1 MNKLESAH
9 EWAKLIGPETNLPL
23 DILVDN
29 CFDYAEDMLAEDE
42 KRKDKSLPEAL
53 QDEFVIDW
61 EQAPVGY
68 LYYALDRDGKAN
80 WFKLEPYISE
90 RHEAFF
96 LNEFDSGYLSAPSF
110 GYQGDWKQSLR
121 KRPE

>member
-1 MNKLESAH
+1 MNKLELAH

-29 CFDYAEDMLAEDE
+29 CFDYAEAMLAEDE
-42 KRKDKSLPEAL
+42 KRKGKGLPEAL

-61 EQAPVGY
+61 SLAPSW
-68 LYYALDRDGKAN
+68 AN
-80 WFKLEPYISE
+80 WWCFSPIDNHGWWSKSKPLRLAESW
-90 RHEAFF
+90 AF
-96 LNEFDSGYLSAPSF
+96 EFNVECSRSDGF
-110 GYQGDWKQSLR
+110 GYEGDWKQSLR

>member
-1 MNKLESAH
+1 MNKLELAH

-29 CFDYAEDMLAEDE
+29 CFDYAEAMLAEDE

-61 EQAPVGY
+61 SLSP
-68 LYYALDRDGKAN
+68 KWAN
-80 WFKLEPYISE
+80 WWAMDLNKSCFWFANKPEIINE
-90 RHEAFF
+90 EEFF
-96 LNEFDSGYLSAPSF
+96 DDGNGSKHIIAPSLN
-110 GYQGDWKQSLR
+110 YQGDWKQSLR